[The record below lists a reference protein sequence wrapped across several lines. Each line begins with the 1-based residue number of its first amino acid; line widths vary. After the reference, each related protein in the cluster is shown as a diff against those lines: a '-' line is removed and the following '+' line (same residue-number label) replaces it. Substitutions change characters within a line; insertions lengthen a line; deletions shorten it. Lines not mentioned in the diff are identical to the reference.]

1 VPTSLSFSY
10 DNSILDLNPEGI
22 GVQPMIVKVTMNF
35 NIIGGMGLAKPVEQL
50 QNALSFNYYANTEI
64 YDERATFTEDTS
76 ALDKEIVD
84 KIVGSQSPATTNNVN
99 NVIPNNGGNTIGTI
113 ITNIP
118 IPSGQTGETSYQA
131 IMDTLLKETTNYFN
145 LVVNKLESINNTY
158 NYGVVQLLDSD
169 RGDIKLPINN
179 PNKNPIP
186 EIEIY
191 GKPKFEPIIQKS
203 FELLLSD
210 IDNDLNPIIRELNKV
225 FKNENSPISQ
235 VKENLKK
242 YIKNLES
249 DFSNGI
255 ATTIQ
260 ELVAGQDVFTKV
272 IEKVNIVIGTTDN
285 PENGLDGKILET
297 GVPRLYR
304 VTGTPQNTGTTKTE
318 MIFDFAEVE
327 KAFMNPGA
335 GGIPINFV
343 NLLNYFDIAFRPIS
357 YQDGNFSA
365 KTDSFNGVNEKS
377 DKQFFMVM
385 SRIITNPTKKQ
396 KFIDEVISGNLKTY
410 KTPVSLLNKFEKIV
424 NQLEN
429 TYKKELNAEE
439 KLFKDLRKNKEFKNL
454 VEESIYEP
462 RKPRKFEYNTA
473 VEFTQEEKDKIINL
487 YK

>member
-1 VPTSLSFSY
+1 MKRSRLLALVGLKATISQQAVRREAQKLSV
-10 DNSILDLNPEGI
+10 E
-22 GVQPMIVKVTMNF
+22 
-35 NIIGGMGLAKPVEQL
+35 LARL
-50 QNALSFNYYANTEI
+50 NALLKQINI
-64 YDERATFTEDTS
+64 P
-76 ALDKEIVD
+76 LPPLPIQH
-84 KIVGSQSPATTNNVN
+84 KIVTK
-99 NVIPNNGGNTIGTI
+99 IDI
-113 ITNIP
+113 I
-118 IPSGQTGETSYQA
+118 
-131 IMDTLLKETTNYFN
+131 
-145 LVVNKLESINNTY
+145 
-158 NYGVVQLLDSD
+158 
-169 RGDIKLPINN
+169 
-179 PNKNPIP
+179 
-186 EIEIY
+186 
-191 GKPKFEPIIQKS
+191 
-203 FELLLSD
+203 
-210 IDNDLNPIIRELNKV
+210 
-225 FKNENSPISQ
+225 
-235 VKENLKK
+235 
-242 YIKNLES
+242 
-249 DFSNGI
+249 
-255 ATTIQ
+255 
-260 ELVAGQDVFTKV
+260 
-272 IEKVNIVIGTTDN
+272 
-285 PENGLDGKILET
+285 
-297 GVPRLYR
+297 
-304 VTGTPQNTGTTKTE
+304 
-318 MIFDFAEVE
+318 FAEIE

-365 KTDSFNGVNEKS
+365 KTNSFNGVYEKS